1 MGRHLSVPVTCQCMV
16 SASASVPG
24 ASGLKL
30 VFITPPQPNF
40 ALLEELSLDN

>member
-1 MGRHLSVPVTCQCMV
+1 MGRHLSVPVTSQCMV